1 VLGGGGG
8 APWRQVAAR
17 RGRRAG
23 QTVTAAVGHVAPP
36 LRGHVLGR
44 PIYNRHLSELWLGT
58 VAEDHRLISEVVITP
73 TKDTIAIMGSTIVMD
88 IL

>member
-1 VLGGGGG
+1 VI
-8 APWRQVAAR
+8 
-17 RGRRAG
+17 
-23 QTVTAAVGHVAPP
+23 AAVGHVAPP

-44 PIYNRHLSELWLGT
+44 PIYNRHLSELWLGI

-73 TKDTIAIMGSTIVMD
+73 TKDTIPIMGSTIVMD